1 MSLSALSRLNS
12 RYKEEDKTE
21 HLRHWSEDCR
31 RLMDKPDDL
40 IEVNHFEAPTDK
52 VLKDQT

>member
-1 MSLSALSRLNS
+1 MSLSALNQGKLRDE
-12 RYKEEDKTE
+12 EEDKTM

-31 RLMDKPDDL
+31 YLMDKSDDL
-40 IEVNHFEAPTDK
+40 IEVNHFEAPTFK

>member
-1 MSLSALSRLNS
+1 MSLSALNRLNS
-12 RYKEEDKTE
+12 RYEEEDKTE

>member
-12 RYKEEDKTE
+12 RYEEEDKTE

-31 RLMDKPDDL
+31 HLKDKPDDL
-40 IEVNHFEAPTDK
+40 IEVNHLEAPTDK

>member
-1 MSLSALSRLNS
+1 MSLSAINRLNS
-12 RYKEEDKTE
+12 RDEEEDKTK

-31 RLMDKPDDL
+31 YLMDKSDDL
-40 IEVNHFEAPTDK
+40 IEVNHFEAPTCK